1 MIKRRAFFLTLLSM
15 VLIPTLAHCA
25 RASQANTSS
34 DRQTLSYS
42 KSKLEPFFFIHN
54 QIPSGL
60 IVDYIHLLETKIPVK
75 FAYHYYPDDWSG
87 VRQKFNEGDFE
98 VLPTFISLNDTLY
111 EVMSKPLLNFNLVLA
126 GRTSNTYFTDLDEVA
141 KQNLRV
147 AVVAD
152 SSVEKHLKNNHPNI
166 KIYLVNTIQEG
177 LMSVENQQVDLLIDM
192 APAIGYAL
200 QNSGLSDLKIVG
212 ILKEQ
217 FKLILVLQDA
227 SLLPLLNQGINA
239 ISEVEKDNLYKKY
252 IKIEIKEKVDYSLF
266 LKIITI
272 VFFAF
277 IGFGIWLAILKH
289 EIRKRK
295 LAEEKVRLANQRLE
309 RSAEELKIA
318 MAKTAYAHQAK
329 SQFLANMSHEIRTPM
344 NTIIGMTELILRK
357 ELPEKERHYLTK
369 VAEAG
374 HHLLDIINDILDF
387 SKIEAN
393 KVQLESIPFQLEEF
407 ILSISDLI
415 SMKAQKKGLE
425 LLIDMGN
432 VTAYHYKGDPLRL
445 KQILLNLL
453 SNAVK
458 FTTKGEILI
467 RLHAE
472 NQSDGTYT
480 IRFEIKDTG
489 IGITQEQQERLF
501 SAFSQADMSTTRT
514 YGGTGLGL
522 SIAQGLVGIMNG
534 EIHCESVYGEGST
547 FWFEIPLH
555 IDTSYIPPIQPCI
568 SKVLKVLVVD
578 DNETALDIFA
588 EILHQ
593 FGVECITCKSAKEA
607 LELLQ
612 NGFKADVA
620 IIDWKME
627 GMDGIELFQ
636 RITEQYGNQITS
648 IMMVTAYDKEE
659 LITELGAHQPYA
671 VLVKPIT
678 ASMLFDTLTD
688 MCGSKRLIEPLV
700 HAYESKINQTSL
712 KGITVLLAEDNE
724 SNQMVAC
731 EILSEVGIQVH
742 VTQNGQEALNWL
754 AANPLPDL
762 ILMDCQMPVLDG
774 FETTLYIRE
783 KLGLSLPI
791 VAMTANAMK
800 GDEEICYAAGM
811 NGYIPKPVDAQ
822 KLIQEIARFC
832 HTKAPK
838 LSSPAVSSETFLL
851 QGIKSTQAISRLG
864 GNTALYYHF
873 LKRFAKEQINFI
885 QLYHNASAANDLQ
898 GAKRL
903 CHTLKGLAGTLGMD
917 DLALLAH
924 HAELSHHPISQDNSL
939 LASIEHEILSLVN
952 HIQQL
957 SLPSITPTVSCVNQA
972 ILTQLVLKLKC
983 ADATA
988 LDDAMI
994 LAQSTD
1000 INLVEAFEQIKLFE
1014 FENAIVLIEPLL
1026 ALNTPQKVD

>member
-1 MIKRRAFFLTLLSM
+1 MIKRRAFFLTLLSI
-15 VLIPTLAHCA
+15 VLIPTLAYCA
-25 RASQANTSS
+25 QVSQTNTSS

-42 KSKLEPFFFIHN
+42 RSKLEPFFFVHN

-75 FAYHYYPDDWSG
+75 FAYHYYPDSWNSI
-87 VRQKFNEGDFE
+87 RQKFNEGDFE
-98 VLPTFISLNDTLY
+98 ILPTFIGPNDTLY
-111 EVMSKPLLNFNLVLA
+111 EVMSNPLFNFNLVLA
-126 GRTSNTYFTDLDEVA
+126 GHTSKTYFTDLNEVA

-152 SSVEKHLKNNHPNI
+152 SSIAKHLKRNHPNI
-166 KIYLVNTIQEG
+166 KTYLVNTIQEG
-177 LMSVENQQVDLLIDM
+177 LMSVENQQVDLVIDM
-192 APAIGYAL
+192 APTIGNAL
-200 QNSGLSDLKIVG
+200 QNSGLVDLKIVG

-217 FKLILVLQDA
+217 FKLILVLHDA
-227 SLLPLLNQGINA
+227 SLLPLLNQGIDA
-239 ISEVEKDNLYKKY
+239 ISEVEKDNLYKQY
-252 IKIEIKEKVDYSLF
+252 IKIEIKENVDYSLV

-272 VFFAF
+272 VLFAF

-295 LAEEKVRLANQRLE
+295 LAEEKVKLANQRLE

-318 MAKTAYAHQAK
+318 MAKTAHAHQAK

-407 ILSISDLI
+407 ILSISDLV

-432 VTAYHYKGDPLRL
+432 ITAYHYKGDPLRL

-458 FTTKGEILI
+458 FTAKGEILI
-467 RLHAE
+467 RLHAQH
-472 NQSDGTYT
+472 QSDGTCT

-489 IGITQEQQERLF
+489 IGITQEQHERLF

-534 EIHCESVYGEGST
+534 EIHCESIYGKGST

-555 IDTSYIPPIQPCI
+555 IDTSYIPPAQPCI
-568 SKVLKVLVVD
+568 SKALKVLVVD

-607 LELLQ
+607 LELLF

-627 GMDGIELFQ
+627 GMDGIALFRQ
-636 RITEQYGNQITS
+636 ITEQYGSQITS

-659 LITELGAHQPYA
+659 LLMELGSQQPYA

-688 MCGSKRLIEPLV
+688 MCGSRRLIEPLV
-700 HAYESKINQTSL
+700 HAHESEINHASL
-712 KGITVLLAEDNE
+712 KNITVLLAEDNE

-731 EILSEVGIQVH
+731 EILGEVGIKVH
-742 VTQNGQEALNWL
+742 VTQNGQEALDWL
-754 AANPLPDL
+754 AINPLPDL

-783 KLGLSLPI
+783 KLGLSIPI

-832 HTKAPK
+832 HTTAPE
-838 LSSPAVSSETFLL
+838 SSTPSVSSETFPL
-851 QGIKSTQAISRLG
+851 QGINSRQAISRLG
-864 GNTALYYHF
+864 GNAALYYQF

-885 QLYHNASAANDLQ
+885 QMYHNATAINDVQ

-924 HAELSHHPISQDNSL
+924 HAELSYHPIGQNDPL
-939 LASIEHEILSLVN
+939 LVSIEHEILSLID

-957 SLPSITPTVSCVNQA
+957 PLSSILPTITSPINQQT
-972 ILTQLVLKLKC
+972 LMQLVSKLKS

-1000 INLVEAFEQIKLFE
+1000 INLLEALEQIKLFE
-1014 FENAIVLIEPLL
+1014 FENAIVLIEPIL
-1026 ALNTPQKVD
+1026 TPNSP